1 MRYTEASQAPDTK
14 PGNYY
19 VTAVRDDGA
28 VAWLAGPFKNDHAGA
43 LAALPKAKRVAMD
56 IDPRAPWY
64 AYGTSRIDLS
74 ESAPSARLEG
84 I

>member
-1 MRYTEASQAPDTK
+1 MNADTK

-43 LAALPKAKRVAMD
+43 LEAVARSKATAIE
-56 IDPRAPWY
+56 IDPRAFWY
-64 AYGTSRIDLS
+64 AYGTSRLDLDVPTP
-74 ESAPSARLEG
+74 EARLECV